1 MRPQAALSDWTY
13 DDPGLQAVQGDDA
26 ASLGVA
32 PTMDALTTA
41 MGAVSLTATEEHANG
56 TPPSS
61 PAPTALRNEGPS
73 FSTAPLS
80 SPKDPPVGHG
90 DVRGPTAVVS
100 SYIYLVYDGAPS
112 LGYESF
118 NLV

>member
-1 MRPQAALSDWTY
+1 
-13 DDPGLQAVQGDDA
+13 
-26 ASLGVA
+26 
-32 PTMDALTTA
+32 MDALTTA
-41 MGAVSLTATEEHANG
+41 LEAVSLTASEEHANG
-56 TPPSS
+56 TPSSS
-61 PAPTALRNEGPS
+61 PAPTALRDEGPS

-80 SPKDPPVGHG
+80 SQKDPPVGHG

-100 SYIYLVYDGAPS
+100 SYIYMVYDGALSATAPC